1 MLASHLR
8 TWLMSKIFHSNKA
21 RQLDAST
28 TRPTSSRQHASQEAR
43 TSAQIHG
50 QHVCI
55 FSETSL
61 YIQCSSP
68 RYPLA
73 RQLFWTG
80 WIWRFRLYLVSAS
93 LIFPRD
99 SLQWHGQFN
108 CLLLWWR
115 WGIEVE
121 DDRLLLE
128 KYCRIR
134 PSVNTWFTPA
144 VAPRWSEAVRVS
156 SRALLGVLSA
166 ETTVHERFGP
176 PWGSGSV
183 TSHSLTDQIYTVEFT
198 H

>member
-8 TWLMSKIFHSNKA
+8 TWLLSKNFHCRPAK
-21 RQLDAST
+21 LDNSTPRRLDQHPVANMPPKKQEPAPKSTGNTYASFPNLLYT
-28 TRPTSSRQHASQEAR
+28 MLSSSLPFGTS
-43 TSAQIHG
+43 
-50 QHVCI
+50 VV
-55 FSETSL
+55 L
-61 YIQCSSP
+61 D
-68 RYPLA
+68 
-73 RQLFWTG
+73 W
-80 WIWRFRLYLVSAS
+80 LYLVSAS

-128 KYCRIR
+128 KYCRIP
-134 PSVNTWFTPA
+134 PSVNTCFTLA
-144 VAPRWSEAVRVS
+144 VAPGWSEEVRVS